1 MNKFI
6 ATLLAGLTTITA
18 AGCFDPNRT
27 VEITVGI
34 ETPYGG
40 VFADGTCSPVNEYAE
55 ILDGMVIA
63 TYPFA
68 VNVEL
73 PELTW
78 RKTKP
83 DLCEATFSAVLSSEE
98 TYKVTVPGLEIGEIK
113 LDSIERGAASIKG
126 TVKATRS
133 ISGTLRLYQQAS
145 YKAVYPSG
153 LAILGYSGE
162 AEHFEEDSGTYEC
175 KGVNAYRKLYGGG
188 TIYLDYGDGT
198 FATKASLAKGTND
211 NIVID
216 ELTDYCDFEFTF
228 EKVPFSVGGYE
239 IRWDTK
245 VSGLRVEV
253 GQAQRIT
260 GLVVSVAFPENKARK
275 VAPGY
280 CRSRVGPEW
289 DFQNPQTCWAPSAP

>member
-6 ATLLAGLTTITA
+6 ATLLAVLTTVTA
-18 AGCFDPNRT
+18 AGCFDPNRS

-40 VFADGTCSPVNEYAE
+40 VFADGTCSPVSEYAE
-55 ILDGMVIA
+55 ILDGLVIA
-63 TYPFA
+63 TYPVA

-78 RKTKP
+78 KKTQP

-113 LDSIERGAASIKG
+113 LDSIESGVASIKG

-133 ISGTLRLYQQAS
+133 ISGTLRLYQQAT

-153 LAILGYSGE
+153 LAILGYSRE
-162 AEHFEEDSGTYEC
+162 AEHFEEDSSTYEC
-175 KGVNAYRKLYGGG
+175 EGVNAYRKIYGGG
-188 TIYLDYGDGT
+188 TIYLNYGDGT
-198 FATKASLAKGTND
+198 SAALATLTKGTND

-216 ELTDYCDFEFTF
+216 ELTNYCDFQFTF
-228 EKVPFSVGGYE
+228 EKVPFSIGGYE
-239 IRWDTK
+239 IRWDPNA
-245 VSGLRVEV
+245 SGLRVEV
-253 GQAQRIT
+253 GQVQRIT
-260 GLVVSVAFPENKARK
+260 GLVVSVAFPENKAKK
-275 VAPGY
+275 VSPGY

-289 DFQNPQTCWAPSAP
+289 DFTNPQTCWAPSAP